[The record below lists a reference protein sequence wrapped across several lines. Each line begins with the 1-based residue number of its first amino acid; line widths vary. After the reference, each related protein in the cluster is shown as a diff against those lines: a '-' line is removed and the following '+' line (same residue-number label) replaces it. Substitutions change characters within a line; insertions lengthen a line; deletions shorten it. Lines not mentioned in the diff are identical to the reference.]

1 MTSVRV
7 LTVDDHP
14 AFRDAARALI
24 DATPGFE
31 VAGEVNSGED
41 AVGAVM
47 RLRPDLVL
55 MDVGLSGI
63 DGYEATRRLRYVRPA
78 TVIVLVSASDE
89 ALEGETATDLRCGR
103 VGPQAGSPATPA
115 AGALAD
121 PWDTARMSPRGR
133 YPSR

>member
-1 MTSVRV
+1 MTSIRV

-31 VAGEVNSGED
+31 VAGEVDSGED

-78 TVIVLVSASDE
+78 TVIVLVSASDD
-89 ALEGETATDLRCGR
+89 ALEGEPAVTCGAVAWVRKQDLR
-103 VGPQAGSPATPA
+103 
-115 AGALAD
+115 
-121 PWDTARMSPRGR
+121 PRLLRELWQIHGT
-133 YPSR
+133 SRG

>member
-7 LTVDDHP
+7 LTVDDHA

-31 VAGEVNSGED
+31 VAGVVDSGED

-89 ALEGETATDLRCGR
+89 ALEGEAAETCGAIARVRKQDLRPRLLQELWQIHG
-103 VGPQAGSPATPA
+103 T
-115 AGALAD
+115 
-121 PWDTARMSPRGR
+121 PRG
-133 YPSR
+133 

>member
-31 VAGEVNSGED
+31 VAGEVDSGED

-78 TVIVLVSASDE
+78 TVIVLVSASDD
-89 ALEGETATDLRCGR
+89 ALEGETAVTCGAVAWVRKQDLR
-103 VGPQAGSPATPA
+103 
-115 AGALAD
+115 
-121 PWDTARMSPRGR
+121 PRLLRELWQIHGT
-133 YPSR
+133 SRG

>member
-1 MTSVRV
+1 MTPVRV

-31 VAGEVNSGED
+31 VAGEVESGED

-78 TVIVLVSASDE
+78 TVIVLVSASDD
-89 ALEGETATDLRCGR
+89 ALEGETAVTCGAVAWVRKQELR
-103 VGPQAGSPATPA
+103 
-115 AGALAD
+115 
-121 PWDTARMSPRGR
+121 PRLLQELWQIHGT
-133 YPSR
+133 SRE

>member
-89 ALEGETATDLRCGR
+89 ALEGETA
-103 VGPQAGSPATPA
+103 A
-115 AGALAD
+115 
-121 PWDTARMSPRGR
+121 
-133 YPSR
+133 

>member
-1 MTSVRV
+1 VTSIRV

-31 VAGEVNSGED
+31 VAGEVDSGED

-78 TVIVLVSASDE
+78 TVIVLVSASDD
-89 ALEGETATDLRCGR
+89 ALEGETAVTCGAVASVRKQDLR
-103 VGPQAGSPATPA
+103 
-115 AGALAD
+115 
-121 PWDTARMSPRGR
+121 PRLLRELWQIHGT
-133 YPSR
+133 SRG

>member
-1 MTSVRV
+1 MTSIRV

-31 VAGEVNSGED
+31 VAGEVDSGED

-78 TVIVLVSASDE
+78 TVIVLVSASDD
-89 ALEGETATDLRCGR
+89 ALEDETAVTCGAVASVRKQDLRPGLLQELWQIH
-103 VGPQAGSPATPA
+103 GTS
-115 AGALAD
+115 
-121 PWDTARMSPRGR
+121 RG
-133 YPSR
+133 

>member
-31 VAGEVNSGED
+31 VAGDVDSGED

-78 TVIVLVSASDE
+78 TVIVLVSASDD
-89 ALEGETATDLRCGR
+89 ALEGETAVTCGAVAWVRKQDLR
-103 VGPQAGSPATPA
+103 
-115 AGALAD
+115 
-121 PWDTARMSPRGR
+121 PRLLRELWQIHGT
-133 YPSR
+133 SRG

>member
-1 MTSVRV
+1 MTSIRV

-31 VAGEVNSGED
+31 VAGEVDSGED

-78 TVIVLVSASDE
+78 TVIVLVSASDD
-89 ALEGETATDLRCGR
+89 ALEGETAVTCGAVAWVRKQDLR
-103 VGPQAGSPATPA
+103 
-115 AGALAD
+115 
-121 PWDTARMSPRGR
+121 PRLLRELWQIHGT
-133 YPSR
+133 SRG

>member
-1 MTSVRV
+1 MTSIRV

-31 VAGEVNSGED
+31 VAGEVDSGED

-78 TVIVLVSASDE
+78 TVIVLVSASDD
-89 ALEGETATDLRCGR
+89 ALEGETAVTCGAVAWVRKEDLR
-103 VGPQAGSPATPA
+103 
-115 AGALAD
+115 
-121 PWDTARMSPRGR
+121 PRLLRELWQIHGT
-133 YPSR
+133 SRG

>member
-31 VAGEVNSGED
+31 VAGEVDSGED

-78 TVIVLVSASDE
+78 TVIVLVSASDD
-89 ALEGETATDLRCGR
+89 ALEGETAVTCGAVAWVRKQDLRPRLLRELWQIHG
-103 VGPQAGSPATPA
+103 T
-115 AGALAD
+115 
-121 PWDTARMSPRGR
+121 PRG
-133 YPSR
+133 

>member
-7 LTVDDHP
+7 LTVDDHA

-31 VAGEVNSGED
+31 VAGDVDSGED

-89 ALEGETATDLRCGR
+89 ALEGETAETCGAVAWVRKQDLRPRLLQELWQIHG
-103 VGPQAGSPATPA
+103 
-115 AGALAD
+115 
-121 PWDTARMSPRGR
+121 TARG
-133 YPSR
+133 

>member
-14 AFRDAARALI
+14 AFQDAARALI

-31 VAGEVNSGED
+31 VAGEVTSGED

-89 ALEGETATDLRCGR
+89 ALEGDTAMTCGAVAWVRKQDLRPSVLQELWQIHG
-103 VGPQAGSPATPA
+103 
-115 AGALAD
+115 
-121 PWDTARMSPRGR
+121 TAHQ
-133 YPSR
+133 

>member
-1 MTSVRV
+1 VVPSVRV

-31 VAGEVNSGED
+31 VAGDVNSGED

-89 ALEGETATDLRCGR
+89 ALEGETAVTCGAVAWIRKQDLRPSLLQELWQIHG
-103 VGPQAGSPATPA
+103 T
-115 AGALAD
+115 
-121 PWDTARMSPRGR
+121 PRG
-133 YPSR
+133 

>member
-1 MTSVRV
+1 MAAVRV

-31 VAGEVNSGED
+31 AAGEVNSGED

-47 RLRPDLVL
+47 RLRPDLVF
-55 MDVGLSGI
+55 MDVGLTGI

-89 ALEGETATDLRCGR
+89 ALEGETAMTCGAAAWVRKQDLRPRLLQELWQIHG
-103 VGPQAGSPATPA
+103 T
-115 AGALAD
+115 
-121 PWDTARMSPRGR
+121 PRG
-133 YPSR
+133 

>member
-1 MTSVRV
+1 MTSIRV

-31 VAGEVNSGED
+31 VAGEVDSGED

-78 TVIVLVSASDE
+78 TVIVLVSASDD
-89 ALEGETATDLRCGR
+89 ALEGDTAVTCGAVAWVRKQDLR
-103 VGPQAGSPATPA
+103 
-115 AGALAD
+115 
-121 PWDTARMSPRGR
+121 PRLLRELWQIHGT
-133 YPSR
+133 SRG

>member
-1 MTSVRV
+1 MPSVRV

-31 VAGEVNSGED
+31 VAGDVDSGED

-89 ALEGETATDLRCGR
+89 ALEGETAVTCGAVAWIRKQDLRPSLLEELWQIHG
-103 VGPQAGSPATPA
+103 T
-115 AGALAD
+115 
-121 PWDTARMSPRGR
+121 PRG
-133 YPSR
+133 

>member
-1 MTSVRV
+1 VTSIRV

-31 VAGEVNSGED
+31 VAGEVDSGED

-78 TVIVLVSASDE
+78 TVIVLVSASDD
-89 ALEGETATDLRCGR
+89 ALEGETAVTCGAVAWVRKQDLR
-103 VGPQAGSPATPA
+103 
-115 AGALAD
+115 
-121 PWDTARMSPRGR
+121 PRLLRELWQIHGT
-133 YPSR
+133 SRG

>member
-14 AFRDAARALI
+14 AFRDAVRALI

-31 VAGEVNSGED
+31 VAGEVTSGED

-89 ALEGETATDLRCGR
+89 ALEGVTAMTCGAVAWVRKQDLRPSLLTELWQIHG
-103 VGPQAGSPATPA
+103 
-115 AGALAD
+115 
-121 PWDTARMSPRGR
+121 TAHL
-133 YPSR
+133 

>member
-1 MTSVRV
+1 VTSIRV

-31 VAGEVNSGED
+31 VAGEVDSGED

-78 TVIVLVSASDE
+78 TVIVLVSASDD
-89 ALEGETATDLRCGR
+89 ALEGDTAVTCGAVAWVRKQDLR
-103 VGPQAGSPATPA
+103 
-115 AGALAD
+115 
-121 PWDTARMSPRGR
+121 PRLLRELWQIHGT
-133 YPSR
+133 SRG

>member
-1 MTSVRV
+1 VTSVRV

-31 VAGEVNSGED
+31 VAGEVDSGED

-78 TVIVLVSASDE
+78 TVIVLVSASDD
-89 ALEGETATDLRCGR
+89 ALEGETAVTCGAVAWVRKQDLR
-103 VGPQAGSPATPA
+103 
-115 AGALAD
+115 
-121 PWDTARMSPRGR
+121 PRLLRELWQIHGT
-133 YPSR
+133 SRG

>member
-1 MTSVRV
+1 VTSVRV

-31 VAGEVNSGED
+31 VAGEVTSGED

-89 ALEGETATDLRCGR
+89 ALEGETAMTCGAVAWVRKQDLRPSVLQELWQIHG
-103 VGPQAGSPATPA
+103 
-115 AGALAD
+115 
-121 PWDTARMSPRGR
+121 TAHQ
-133 YPSR
+133 

>member
-31 VAGEVNSGED
+31 VAGEVDSGED

-63 DGYEATRRLRYVRPA
+63 DGYAATRRLRYVRPA

-89 ALEGETATDLRCGR
+89 ALEGDAAASCGAVACVRKQDLR
-103 VGPQAGSPATPA
+103 
-115 AGALAD
+115 
-121 PWDTARMSPRGR
+121 PRLLQDLWQIHGT
-133 YPSR
+133 SRG

>member
-14 AFRDAARALI
+14 AFRDAAQALI
-24 DATPGFE
+24 AATPGFE
-31 VAGEVNSGED
+31 VAGEVDSGED

-78 TVIVLVSASDE
+78 TVIVLVSASDD
-89 ALEGETATDLRCGR
+89 ALEGETAVTCGAVAWVRKQDLR
-103 VGPQAGSPATPA
+103 
-115 AGALAD
+115 
-121 PWDTARMSPRGR
+121 PRLLQELWQVHGT
-133 YPSR
+133 SRG

>member
-1 MTSVRV
+1 MASVRV
-7 LTVDDHP
+7 LTVDDH
-14 AFRDAARALI
+14 ATFREAARALI

-31 VAGEVNSGED
+31 VAGEVHAGED

-78 TVIVLVSASDE
+78 TVIALVSASDD
-89 ALEGETATDLRCGR
+89 ALEGEAATTCGAVALVRKQDLRPTLLQEIWQIHG
-103 VGPQAGSPATPA
+103 T
-115 AGALAD
+115 
-121 PWDTARMSPRGR
+121 PRG
-133 YPSR
+133 

>member
-1 MTSVRV
+1 VTSIRV

-31 VAGEVNSGED
+31 VAGEVDSGED

-78 TVIVLVSASDE
+78 TVIVLVSASDD
-89 ALEGETATDLRCGR
+89 ALEGETAATCGAVASVRKQDLRPGLLQELWQIH
-103 VGPQAGSPATPA
+103 GTS
-115 AGALAD
+115 
-121 PWDTARMSPRGR
+121 RG
-133 YPSR
+133 

>member
-31 VAGEVNSGED
+31 VAGDVDSGED

-63 DGYEATRRLRYVRPA
+63 DGYEATRRVRYVRPA
-78 TVIVLVSASDE
+78 TVIVLVSASEE
-89 ALEGETATDLRCGR
+89 ALEGETAVTCGAVAWIRKQDLRPSLLQELWQIHG
-103 VGPQAGSPATPA
+103 T
-115 AGALAD
+115 
-121 PWDTARMSPRGR
+121 PRG
-133 YPSR
+133 

>member
-31 VAGEVNSGED
+31 VAGDVDSGED

-63 DGYEATRRLRYVRPA
+63 DGYEATRRVRYVRPA

-89 ALEGETATDLRCGR
+89 ALEGETAVTCGAVAWIRKQDLRPSLLQELWQIHG
-103 VGPQAGSPATPA
+103 T
-115 AGALAD
+115 
-121 PWDTARMSPRGR
+121 PRG
-133 YPSR
+133 

>member
-1 MTSVRV
+1 
-7 LTVDDHP
+7 VDDHP

-31 VAGEVNSGED
+31 VAGEVDSGED

-78 TVIVLVSASDE
+78 TVIVLVSASDD
-89 ALEGETATDLRCGR
+89 ALEGETAVTCGAVAWVRKQDLR
-103 VGPQAGSPATPA
+103 
-115 AGALAD
+115 
-121 PWDTARMSPRGR
+121 PRLLRELWQIHGT
-133 YPSR
+133 SRG

>member
-1 MTSVRV
+1 VTSVRV

-31 VAGEVNSGED
+31 VAGEVDSGED

-78 TVIVLVSASDE
+78 TVIVLVSASDDT
-89 ALEGETATDLRCGR
+89 LEGETAVTCGAVAWVRKQDLR
-103 VGPQAGSPATPA
+103 
-115 AGALAD
+115 
-121 PWDTARMSPRGR
+121 PRLLRELWQIHGT
-133 YPSR
+133 SRG